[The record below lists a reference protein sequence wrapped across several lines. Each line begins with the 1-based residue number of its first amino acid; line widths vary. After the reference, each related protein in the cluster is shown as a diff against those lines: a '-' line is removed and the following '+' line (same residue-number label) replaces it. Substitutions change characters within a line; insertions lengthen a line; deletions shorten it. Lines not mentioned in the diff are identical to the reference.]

1 MTEDLHATYET
12 IDALQQRGDYSE
24 LRQMAQYIINA
35 IENDG
40 AAYSLLLNGK
50 LITVGGDGK

>member
-24 LRQMAQYIINA
+24 LRQMAQYIISA